1 MTATATRPEVANAP
15 TASGKKEKTKTT
27 KKKGKKKLI
36 IALVAVLAVGGGAYK
51 FLMPKKVGP
60 PVAGDSVKMDPITVN
75 LANGYLLQVAEE
87 IQLVKGKATATDFQT
102 GHAAELIIDEFS
114 NGTVGTVASDKGR
127 QKLQADLEA
136 KVKAAYPGEVFHVFL
151 TRYTVG
157 TQQ

>member
-1 MTATATRPEVANAP
+1 MTATAIRPEAAEA
-15 TASGKKEKTKTT
+15 TAADGKTKDKG

-102 GHAAELIIDEFS
+102 GHAAELIIDEFT
-114 NGTVGTVASDKGR
+114 NGTVATVASNTGR
-127 QKLQADLEA
+127 DKLQTDLEA
-136 KVKAAYPGEVFHVFL
+136 KIKSAYPGEVFHVFL
-151 TRYTVG
+151 TKYTVG